1 VEQGAISTLQRPGNS
16 ARNNTEEITM
26 ATTQS
31 GVGLTVKFFGKLQN
45 QTLAEFKAEWDALG
59 DANKAQLVRGL
70 SDGTLTY

>member
-1 VEQGAISTLQRPGNS
+1 
-16 ARNNTEEITM
+16 M

-59 DANKAQLVRGL
+59 NANKAQLVQGL
-70 SDGTLTY
+70 SDGTLNY